1 MSELA
6 TAIYL
11 TDDRDLPEQDLRAL
25 VIFPGGNGDWYV
37 QVTPPHGRSTEGVR
51 ICTSGGASTNCPGL
65 GPAIAEAFRAIMASQ
80 NGSKHDP
87 LPSREEMQAELNA
100 WRQRFPDRQFDG
112 FFDIVEAEESG
123 HNTTQP

>member
-1 MSELA
+1 
-6 TAIYL
+6 
-11 TDDRDLPEQDLRAL
+11 
-25 VIFPGGNGDWYV
+25 
-37 QVTPPHGRSTEGVR
+37 
-51 ICTSGGASTNCPGL
+51 
-65 GPAIAEAFRAIMASQ
+65 MASQ